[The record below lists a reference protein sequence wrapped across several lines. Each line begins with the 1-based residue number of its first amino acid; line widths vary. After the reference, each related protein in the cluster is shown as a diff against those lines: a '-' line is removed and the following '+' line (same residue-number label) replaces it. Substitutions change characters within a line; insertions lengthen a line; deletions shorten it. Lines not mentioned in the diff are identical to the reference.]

1 MASLKEMRNR
11 IGSVKATQKITKA
24 MQMVAA
30 AKLRRAQD
38 AAQSARPYAER
49 MASVIANLA
58 QGVSGE
64 SAPRL
69 LAGTGADQR
78 HVLVVA
84 TSDRGL
90 AGGFNTSIVRAARER
105 ISSLRAAGKDVKLII
120 VGKKARDQLRRLHSD
135 KIIDFYEAGGAPSM
149 DVAQAVADR
158 VTALFEAGEVDGPR
172 LITTG
177 PILNSEGANAQI
189 NHQLVETAEAA
200 RKAVAGEVDV
210 VSMVY
215 SRFQSVV
222 SQVPSVKQLI
232 PAEVAA
238 DAPQVDLKGA
248 VYEYEPSEEAILET
262 LLPRNLTIQLFSAM
276 LENQAGFY
284 AAQMT
289 AMDNATRNA
298 GDMIASLTLQ
308 YNRTRQAQ
316 ITKELIEIIS
326 GAEAI

>member
-58 QGVSGE
+58 RGVSGE
-64 SAPRL
+64 GAPRL
-69 LAGTGADQR
+69 LAGTGRDDR
-78 HVLVVA
+78 HLLVVA

-90 AGGFNTSIVRAARER
+90 AGGFNSSIVRAARER
-105 ISSLRAAGKDVKLII
+105 IASLTAAGKDVKLIV
-120 VGKKARDQLRRLHSD
+120 VGRKARDQLRRLHGG
-135 KIIDFYEAGGAPSM
+135 KIVATFEAGTNPSM
-149 DVAQAVADR
+149 DVAQAVADK
-158 VTALFEAGEVDGPR
+158 VTELFDAGE
-172 LITTG
+172 
-177 PILNSEGANAQI
+177 A
-189 NHQLVETAEAA
+189 
-200 RKAVAGEVDV
+200 DV
-210 VSMVY
+210 VSLVY
-215 SRFQSVV
+215 SRFKSVV
-222 SQVPSVKQLI
+222 SQVPSVRQLI
-232 PAEVAA
+232 PAEVSDEAA
-238 DAPQVDLKGA
+238 PIDLKGA
-248 VYEYEPSEEAILET
+248 VYEYEPSEEGILET
-262 LLPRNLTIQLFSAM
+262 LLPRNLTVQLFSAM

-284 AAQMT
+284 AAQMS
-289 AMDNATRNA
+289 AMDTATRNA

-326 GAEAI
+326 GAEAL